1 MEGATWQ
8 LQSCSKMRWTDPFD
22 AADLS
27 MCGNRRLERKNHQY
41 QPAKIKIARVM
52 LKSEN
57 CNMTAIWDAPER

>member
-1 MEGATWQ
+1 
-8 LQSCSKMRWTDPFD
+8 MRT
-22 AADLS
+22 AQ
-27 MCGNRRLERKNHQY
+27 RRLERKNHQY